1 MNRPAPITLSLSL
14 PQLPTVQ
21 RRQIERTIQRTYAS
35 WKRRFP
41 RWVNSGFDEHFLL
54 HDALPLLD
62 QMLAGEQQAD
72 PVQLAQRW
80 VASYVALPAHV
91 KRAVSEVTPV
101 AADFI
106 VHLQI
111 EYCGQANWQ

>member
-1 MNRPAPITLSLSL
+1 MNRLATTTLSLPL
-14 PQLPTVQ
+14 PQMPTTQ
-21 RRQIERTIQRTYAS
+21 RRQTERTIQRTYAT
-35 WKRRFP
+35 WRRRFP

-62 QMLAGEQQAD
+62 RMLAGEQQTD

-101 AADFI
+101 AADFM

-111 EYCGQANWQ
+111 EYWGQAN

>member
-1 MNRPAPITLSLSL
+1 MNRPTPITLSMSL
-14 PQLPTVQ
+14 PQMPTVQ

-41 RWVNSGFDEHFLL
+41 HWVNSGFDEHFLL

-62 QMLAGEQQAD
+62 RMLAGEQQTD

-80 VASYVALPAHV
+80 VASYVTLPAHV

-101 AADFI
+101 AADFM